1 MKINENLIS
10 FLFALFF
17 LDSSII
23 LSKRDEFFNVN
34 KQSFI
39 RIFHKENQEKSQ

>member
-10 FLFALFF
+10 FLFA

-39 RIFHKENQEKSQ
+39 RIFYKENQEKSQ

>member
-10 FLFALFF
+10 FLFAL
-17 LDSSII
+17 DSSII
-23 LSKRDEFFNVN
+23 LSKRDEFFN

>member
-23 LSKRDEFFNVN
+23 LSKRDEFFN